1 MANNGAN
8 YYIVTPSGAIAE
20 AESIRVTF
28 YDGSVA
34 TAELSLTDTITN
46 LSVITV
52 RRATLTES
60 TREKIVTATLG
71 SSNSN
76 TLTGIPVIAAGSP
89 IGVQDSISYGIIT
102 SEKVAL
108 GLWIH
113 IISSLQQI
121 CTEVP

>member
-1 MANNGAN
+1 M
-8 YYIVTPSGAIAE
+8 
-20 AESIRVTF
+20 
-28 YDGSVA
+28 
-34 TAELSLTDTITN
+34 
-46 LSVITV
+46 

-108 GLWIH
+108 GLVDSYYKLLTTDMYG
-113 IISSLQQI
+113 SSLGSGVLTNLNGQI
-121 CTEVP
+121 IGIIDMSFNTDDLQNHICAIGITVMVAS